1 VDQAVGD
8 SLMMMLS
15 LSDIVSDSQQQQSD
29 ISHQIE
35 PKEQPRA

>member
-8 SLMMMLS
+8 SLMMMFS
-15 LSDIVSDSQQQQSD
+15 LSDIVSDPQQQSD
-29 ISHQIE
+29 ISRQIE